1 MKTIYK
7 VTNSI
12 NNKVY
17 VGQTRNLKN
26 RIKAHKRDS
35 LREDNPRGNYPMY
48 RDMRKYGIDKFKFE
62 KIEDVED
69 PEANEREEYYISA
82 FNCVEHG
89 YNISRFSKS
98 PLDPEVHKK
107 LFTEKTRK
115 KISER
120 NRKRNLKNWKN
131 KEYREKMSSFLSDLQ
146 KERLKDPK
154 YRAEKSAQLK
164 KYTDSIKKQ
173 VYQYD
178 MNWNLINVFSGTREA
193 ERKTGFNAASISEV
207 ARTEGKGRRKTYKG
221 FHWRYYL
228 VESVETIENKDV

>member
-7 VTNSI
+7 VTNSA
-12 NNKVY
+12 NGKVY
-17 VGQTRNLKN
+17 VGQTKN
-26 RIKAHKRDS
+26 FKKRINTHKKDS
-35 LREDNPRGNYPMY
+35 LRENNQRGNSPMY
-48 RDMRKYGIDKFKFE
+48 YDMRKYGIDNFTFE
-62 KIEDVED
+62 IIEDVENSKAD
-69 PEANEREEYYISA
+69 EREEYYISK
-82 FNCVEHG
+82 FDCVEQG
-89 YNISRFSKS
+89 YNISHFSKS

-115 KISER
+115 QISER

-146 KERLKDPK
+146 KERLEDPD

-164 KYTDSIKKQ
+164 KHTDSIKKQ